1 MIYNSV
7 IEERSKPVD
16 ASDVADFD
24 AAKAEIVRLR
34 AMMKEY
40 SEPNIP
46 ALEQAAFKIRMEE
59 GTFLPPGTTMG
70 RDDMPEGR
78 TQVIILCTGHPCYE
92 LLVEAALP
100 STSVALVNWD
110 GDCDGKRHVDDF
122 IPAFVSLMKELGPA
136 YKKLAFV
143 DNGRANENMTP
154 ELTSEGFGL
163 LIGHLVPPDMMDNS
177 MQTAGWWAFFIDW

>member
-1 MIYNSV
+1 METNSDN
-7 IEERSKPVD
+7 P
-16 ASDVADFD
+16 
-24 AAKAEIVRLR
+24 L
-34 AMMKEY
+34 
-40 SEPNIP
+40 
-46 ALEQAAFKIRMEE
+46 ALLPHSQNL
-59 GTFLPPGTTMG
+59 TTTLPP
-70 RDDMPEGR
+70 
-78 TQVIILCTGHPCYE
+78 
-92 LLVEAALP
+92 
-100 STSVALVNWD
+100 
-110 GDCDGKRHVDDF
+110 GKRHVDDF